1 VAVLAKL
8 LAVVELVVLEVLD
21 QMGTLTVA
29 AKAAAQ
35 GMSIM
40 LADEAAQV
48 HLAAVATVHIIVLT
62 AILEEDTAA
71 AVGEHVVPLT
81 LAARDRK
88 VV

>member
-1 VAVLAKL
+1 VAAPAKL
-8 LAVVELVVLEVLD
+8 LVVVELVVLEVLD
-21 QMGTLTVA
+21 QMGTLTAA

-48 HLAAVATVHIIVLT
+48 HLAVVATVHIIVLT
-62 AILEEDTAA
+62 AILEEDTA
-71 AVGEHVVPLT
+71 VVVVEHVVPLT
-81 LAARDRK
+81 LAAQVDQ